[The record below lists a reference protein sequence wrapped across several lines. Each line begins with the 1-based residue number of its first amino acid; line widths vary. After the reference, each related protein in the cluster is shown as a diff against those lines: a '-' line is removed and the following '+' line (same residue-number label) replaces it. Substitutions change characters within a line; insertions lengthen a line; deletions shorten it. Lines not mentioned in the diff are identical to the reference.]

1 MDNSR
6 GLASGRGKAS
16 EFLGFFESR
25 DYATMSLMEKIRK
38 TIIFGYDSTLNFF
51 ADTLSQTSSR
61 EGFIRYFK
69 NTGWL
74 FFGKM
79 ASMLAA
85 FFVGAYIARYL
96 GPGQY
101 GLYSYALSFTGLF
114 AVFAS
119 LGIDSILNRELVSR
133 PEEKERLLGSSFVIK
148 IFGSVFAIALIS
160 ITLFLIK
167 TDWTTSLLVLISSLS
182 FIFNAFG
189 VIDIYFQSQVLA
201 KNTVKVQII
210 SLIITSILKITLIF
224 LRSPLVYFALAYL
237 LDAFVLAIGFVVTYK
252 KIGLGITKWKFD
264 KKMAIMLVKNSWPL
278 MFSGMAIAIYMKID
292 QVMIKNMIGDEA
304 VGLYSV
310 AAKVSEVWYF
320 IPAIICASLFPAIVN
335 AKKTS
340 LVVYEKRLK
349 NLYSLMF
356 YISTLIAIPISLLS
370 RFIIV
375 YLFGA
380 EYLGSISVLRIHIWA
395 GVGVFLGYAIAQYLV
410 TENLNKI
417 YLKIT
422 IIGAVSNILLNL
434 ILIPIVGISGAAIA
448 TTISYTIVAFSVL
461 LFKKSRKQGVLIL
474 KSILS

>member
-1 MDNSR
+1 MEYIKRKIS
-6 GLASGRGKAS
+6 S
-16 EFLGFFESR
+16 
-25 DYATMSLMEKIRK
+25 SL
-38 TIIFGYDSTLNFF
+38 DSTLDLF
-51 ADTLSQTSSR
+51 AGAFSQTSSK

-85 FFVGAYIARYL
+85 FFVGAYVARYL
-96 GPGQY
+96 GPAQY
-101 GLYSYALSFTGLF
+101 GLLSYASSFAALF
-114 AVFAS
+114 AIFAS

-133 PEEKERLLGSSFVIK
+133 PEDKEKLLGSGFIIK
-148 IFGSVFAIALIS
+148 AVGSILAIVLMI
-160 ITLFLIK
+160 ITLLIIK
-167 TDWTTSLLVLISSLS
+167 TDWETNVLIIISALS
-182 FIFNAFG
+182 FVFNAFG

-201 KNTVKVQII
+201 RNTVRVQII
-210 SLIITSILKITLIF
+210 SLIITSSLKILFIF
-224 LRSPLVYFALAYL
+224 LHLGIVYFAITYL
-237 LDAFVLAIGFVVTYK
+237 IDALILAIGFILSYK
-252 KIGLGITKWKFD
+252 KTGLHISKWKFD
-264 KKMAIMLVKNSWPL
+264 KEIIKMLLRNSWPL
-278 MFSGMAIAIYMKID
+278 IFSGVAVVIYMKID

-310 AAKVSEVWYF
+310 AAKVSEAWYF

-340 LVVYEKRLK
+340 PVVYEKRLK